1 MNFAVSLFTELFG
14 ASATP
19 ANVTAACIFVTLGAL
34 LNILIEVSGRNKESQ
49 RTPEKF
55 SFSFFL
61 QDNWKRISLTA
72 LVCIIGVMVG
82 NELIE
87 FLGVYIPEN
96 LARLTPLVIG
106 ILSDYIPMKIKQKI
120 YENQKQ

>member
-1 MNFAVSLFTELFG
+1 MNFLTALFTELFG

-19 ANVTAACIFVTLGAL
+19 ANVAAACIFVTLGAL
-34 LNILIEVSGRNKESQ
+34 LNILIEISGRNKDSERSPQ
-49 RTPEKF
+49 HF
-55 SFSFFL
+55 SLSFFL
-61 QDNWKRISLTA
+61 NDNWQRISLTA

-87 FLGVYIPEN
+87 FMGVYLPQN

-106 ILSDYIPMKIKQKI
+106 VLSDYIPMKIKEKI
-120 YENQKQ
+120 HSNQKQ